1 MDRTYSDAIKALN
14 SLQSNAAVVD
24 AIRLSG
30 RKLNRQAISEMIEWC
45 RKIGY
50 EPSDFNHLNPI
61 HIAGTKG
68 KGSTSAFISSILAQY
83 LPSIAAFPH
92 SGTLH
97 KVGLFTSPHL
107 RFVRER
113 IRIDNTP
120 LSEAAFASYFF
131 QTWDRLEASAAAAGE
146 PTNPCAKP
154 VYFRFLTLMALHTY
168 MSEGVDTAVVEC
180 GIGGEYDSTNILVR
194 PTVTGITS
202 LGIDHTHLLGNTIPE
217 IAWHKAGVMKKGSVC
232 YTVQQPEAAMAV
244 LRERATER
252 GSELRLVAQRHPQIV
267 SGEVAL
273 GLAADFQKTNAS
285 LAVEIAAEHLR
296 VLGLNN
302 LDVKEKLPDEFVR
315 GLEQVKWEGRCET
328 RLEGPIGWHLD
339 GGHTLESIIVAGE
352 WYAERI
358 LTSRISP
365 SDISSREAASV
376 ASTDPKERPPRILLF
391 NQQTRAGLPLLKTLR
406 GLLSDQLQEAHPF
419 SHVIFCSNITFA
431 DSGFR
436 PDLVSINV
444 SEKVLEDLSVQKE
457 LAQGWED
464 IDGGG
469 SEVFVVRTI
478 EDAVEKARQIASSW
492 TGGNAQRGGS
502 TGEGDIKVLVTG
514 SVHLIG
520 GVLEVLATET

>member
-1 MDRTYSDAIKALN
+1 MDRTYSDAVRALN
-14 SLQSNAAVVD
+14 SLQSNASVVN

-30 RKLNRQAISEMIEWC
+30 GKMNTQAISEMIEWC

-50 EPSDFNHLNPI
+50 EPSDFNRLNAI

-83 LPSIAAFPH
+83 LPSLAEV
-92 SGTLH
+92 GRLGKLH
-97 KVGLFTSPHL
+97 KIGLYTSPHL

-113 IRIDNTP
+113 IQIDNAP

-168 MSEGVDTAVVEC
+168 MSEGVDTAVIEC

-194 PTVTGITS
+194 PTFTGITN
-202 LGIDHTHLLGNTIPE
+202 LGIDHTIVLGKTIEE
-217 IAWHKAGVMKKGSVC
+217 IAWHKAGIMKQNTVC
-232 YTVQQPEAAMAV
+232 YTVQQPEPAMAV
-244 LRERATER
+244 LRERATKR
-252 GSELRLVAQRHPQIV
+252 GSELRLVAERHPEIV

-285 LAVEIAAEHLR
+285 LAIEIAAEHLR
-296 VLGLNN
+296 VLGYKGLN
-302 LDVKEKLPDEFVR
+302 VKDKLPEEFVK
-315 GLEQVKWEGRCET
+315 GLEQVKWGGRCET

-339 GGHTLESIIVAGE
+339 GGHTLESITVAGE
-352 WYAERI
+352 WYAKCV
-358 LTSRISP
+358 LASHISP
-365 SDISSREAASV
+365 PVNSSKESALSTSAAAK
-376 ASTDPKERPPRILLF
+376 ASPPRILLF
-391 NQQTRAGLPLLKTLR
+391 NQQTRAGLPLLRTLHT
-406 GLLSDQLQEAHPF
+406 LLSNQLQHGHPF
-419 SHVIFCSNITFA
+419 SHVIVCSNVTFA

-444 SEKVLEDLSVQKE
+444 SEEELADLRVQKE
-457 LAQGWED
+457 LAQGWES
-464 IDGGG
+464 IDGQS

-478 EDAVEKARQIASSW
+478 EDAVEKARLIAGTW
-492 TGGNAQRGGS
+492 MGGDAQRGGPIA
-502 TGEGDIKVLVTG
+502 EGHIKVLVTG
-514 SVHLIG
+514 SVHLVG
-520 GVLEVLATET
+520 GVLEVLAAED